1 MLNSKHRI
9 KSKLEIRT
17 GFSNQDE
24 SWFSSPPELG
34 GENRSSPGLYKSS
47 NNQWRD
53 IARPA
58 IETVASVVESA
69 FGICDLTQ
77 NPSSRKSSI
86 HFSSDLSESPPF
98 SRDVNSATC
107 VEGITIEYSG
117 NHSCDPRNN
126 QFAFDK
132 SFSGGMPS
140 SSPSCINCSA
150 DTSLVTFY
158 PLTITNLLHA
168 PTCTEMSM
176 SDAIFSNYSDS
187 SIDETNQSEA
197 HSNSEFLNTEGY
209 SNE

>member
-1 MLNSKHRI
+1 MAGYCTTCNRDCSKCRWISFRDMWFNSK
-9 KSKLEIRT
+9 S
-17 GFSNQDE
+17 F
-24 SWFSSPPELG
+24 
-34 GENRSSPGLYKSS
+34 
-47 NNQWRD
+47 
-53 IARPA
+53 
-58 IETVASVVESA
+58 VEKKFNS
-69 FGICDLTQ
+69 
-77 NPSSRKSSI
+77 
-86 HFSSDLSESPPF
+86 FSSDLSESPPF

-107 VEGITIEYSG
+107 VEGITIEFSG

-158 PLTITNLLHA
+158 PLTTTNLLHA

-176 SDAIFSNYSDS
+176 SDAIFSNYLDS
-187 SIDETNQSEA
+187 SIDETDQSEA